1 MRIVVGSAFRD
12 SAGAQVTR
20 WLDQVLALKERVA
33 AMGWDVSIIAIEG
46 DSVDRTAYELC
57 EGACD
62 RGLRSN
68 GGCVDIFTRRF
79 GNPRHGSTEDP
90 ARMAALSEIG
100 NTILDHVEPDDDV
113 LLYVE
118 SDLIWTA
125 DTALALIYDS
135 MRSGSSIIA
144 PMIFAGEHFY
154 DVWAYRKNGVQF
166 SPSHPYHSDIAHCFL
181 EGAPHIVQLDSAGSC
196 LAMPG
201 NIAREVRM
209 TSGALVE
216 WCERARAVGYRI
228 LLDTTLRVEHPA

>member
-33 AMGWDVSIIAIEG
+33 PMGWEVRGIAVEG
-46 DSVDRTAYELC
+46 DSVDATVYQLTWGSKCRNIDVTTV
-57 EGACD
+57 
-62 RGLRSN
+62 S
-68 GGCVDIFTRRF
+68 RRF
-79 GNPRHGSTEDP
+79 GNPRYGSTEDP

-100 NTILDHVEPDDDV
+100 NYILDHVEHDDDV

-125 DTALALIYDS
+125 DTALDLILNS
-135 MRSGSSIIA
+135 MRFGSSIIA

-154 DVWAYRKNGVQF
+154 DVWAYRKDGARF
-166 SPSHPYHSDIAHCFL
+166 APFYPYHSGIESCFT
-181 EGAPHIVQLDSAGSC
+181 GSVNNFAQLDSAGSC
-196 LAMPG
+196 LAIPG
-201 NIAREVRM
+201 HIARSRDVRM

-216 WCERARAVGYRI
+216 WCERAREAGHRI